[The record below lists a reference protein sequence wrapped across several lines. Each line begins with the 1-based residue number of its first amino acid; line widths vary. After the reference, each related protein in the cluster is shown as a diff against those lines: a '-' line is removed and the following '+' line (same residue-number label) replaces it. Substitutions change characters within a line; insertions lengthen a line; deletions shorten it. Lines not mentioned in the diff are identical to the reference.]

1 MFWMKLLWPEM
12 GCPWMKNGWSEI
24 YVLDEKHT
32 CGAGYRMFRMNFF
45 GAWLNW
51 MFWMKI

>member
-1 MFWMKLLWPEM
+1 MKFLWPEM

-32 CGAGYRMFRMNFF
+32 SGAGYRMFRM
-45 GAWLNW
+45 
-51 MFWMKI
+51 KILEA

>member
-1 MFWMKLLWPEM
+1 MKTQTCGPELDVLDETFVAEM

-24 YVLDEKHT
+24 SVLDEKYT

-45 GAWLNW
+45 GA
-51 MFWMKI
+51 